1 MLLNLKKWFTDIRL
15 YFISVVFSYSYFWIA
30 LAIPY
35 LTSRGLGGV
44 ETFSLMSL
52 YQLVGVVIEYPT
64 SVIGDRYGY
73 RRTVILGNIFSAIS
87 MFVLVQ
93 PGTYWYYAFG
103 LLLNAIGTSLM
114 SGNEQGMLKEISK
127 QVRRDTALRS
137 SVAEFVLFLSAII
150 GGWLG
155 GMSYSLALYISG
167 GLILF
172 TVIPL
177 LAIRTRRVKQAS
189 VHSTKE
195 IIRDG
200 LSSLKNPTFQQLF
213 LILAIFGGFFFT
225 IKSIFGSFGELY
237 NYPVEQIGFIVGLGA
252 LFRSAGSALYA
263 KYESL
268 IKLPLLIG
276 MSAMIISLALA
287 SPTLIVLILLFFQL
301 LVGYVLSSIDGDIQ
315 DLASDHIRSSLF
327 SFKRLIMKLFSSAYL
342 FIYGFMVD
350 IGQFSLMMFALGLLM
365 IITVYLTRSYSRV
378 NLSQK

>member
-35 LTSRGLGGV
+35 LTSRGLSGV

-103 LLLNAIGTSLM
+103 LLLNAVGTSLM
-114 SGNEQGMLKEISK
+114 SGNEQGMLKEISN

-155 GMSYSLALYISG
+155 GISYSLALYISG

-195 IIRDG
+195 IISDG
-200 LSSLKNPTFQQLF
+200 LSSLKNATFQQLF

-276 MSAMIISLALA
+276 MSAMIISLTLA

>member
-1 MLLNLKKWFTDIRL
+1 MFLKLRQWLTDIRL
-15 YFISVVFSYSYFWIA
+15 YFISVGFSYSYFWIA

-35 LTSRGLGGV
+35 LTSRGLSGV
-44 ETFSLMSL
+44 EAFSLMSL

-64 SVIGDRYGY
+64 SVLGDRYGY
-73 RRTVILGNIFSAIS
+73 RRTVILGNIFCALS

-103 LLLNAIGTSLM
+103 LMLNAIGTSLM
-114 SGNEQGMLKEISK
+114 SGNEQGMLKEISTH
-127 QVRRDTALRS
+127 VRRDTAIRS

-155 GMSYSLALYISG
+155 GISYTLALYISG

-177 LAIRTRRVKQAS
+177 LAIRTRRTKQANAP
-189 VHSTKE
+189 STKT

-200 LSSLKNPTFQQLF
+200 LFSLRNSTFQQLF
-213 LILAIFGGFFFT
+213 VILAIFGGFFFT
-225 IKSIFGSFGELY
+225 IKSIFGSFGVLY
-237 NYPVEQIGFIVGLGA
+237 SYSVEQIGIIVGLGA

-263 KYESL
+263 KYDSL
-268 IKLPLLIG
+268 VKLPLLII
-276 MSAMIISLALA
+276 MSLMIIALTLA
-287 SPTLIVLILLFFQL
+287 SPMLIVVILLFFQL

-327 SFKRLIMKLFSSAYL
+327 SFKRLIMKLFSSLYL
-342 FIYGFMVD
+342 ALYGFMVD
-350 IGQFSLMMFALGLLM
+350 LDKFSLMMLVLGVSMLV
-365 IITVYLTRSYSRV
+365 TAYLTRSYSRL

>member
-35 LTSRGLGGV
+35 LTSRGLSGV

-103 LLLNAIGTSLM
+103 LLLNAVGTSLM
-114 SGNEQGMLKEISK
+114 SGNEQGMLKEISN

-155 GMSYSLALYISG
+155 GISYSLALYISG

-237 NYPVEQIGFIVGLGA
+237 NYPVKQIGFIVGLGA

-268 IKLPLLIG
+268 TKLPLLII
-276 MSAMIISLALA
+276 MSVLIITLSLGTPLYIVA
-287 SPTLIVLILLFFQL
+287 TLILFQL
-301 LVGYVLSSIDGDIQ
+301 LTGYVIASIDGDIQ

-342 FIYGFMVD
+342 FIYGFLVD
-350 IGQFSLMMFALGLLM
+350 MGQFSLMMFALGLLM